1 MNDLKLVEGRVIVI
15 VLFEKHA
22 SILKCNC
29 LEFLMQILKV
39 GEIKVGEIKFGDTW
53 VISPTAKLNS
63 TPLFPVIQ

>member
-29 LEFLMQILKV
+29 LEFLMQIS
-39 GEIKVGEIKFGDTW
+39 KVGEIKFGDTW
-53 VISPTAKLNS
+53 LISPTVKFNS
-63 TPLFPVIQ
+63 TPLYPAIQ